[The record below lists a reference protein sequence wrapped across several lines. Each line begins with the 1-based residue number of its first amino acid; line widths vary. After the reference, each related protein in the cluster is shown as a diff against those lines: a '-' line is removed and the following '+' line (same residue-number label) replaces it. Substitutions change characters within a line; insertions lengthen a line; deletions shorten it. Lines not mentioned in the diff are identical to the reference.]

1 MALGK
6 SVEIAITVEDTAVA
20 VAFYERLGFKKLA
33 DDAVTEGS
41 LNLRFK
47 TDGSPSPTLSYYDV
61 DFDDVRAAGIPVK
74 ASGNVAVMNTID
86 GLRLSVNSESSDIPM
101 PDGTPTTRT
110 PISKC
115 GKFGEFAMK
124 VSNYKKSSKF
134 WQKLGF
140 SELHKADIPYTYG
153 ILSDGLIV
161 LGLHEGMDTNEPHIT
176 YFAGDMPNRIAD
188 IQKLGVAVE
197 PLSPPENGK
206 IANAKFAG
214 EGGEKYYLFTGEI

>member
-6 SVEIAITVEDTAVA
+6 SVEIAITVEDSAVA

-33 DDAVTEGS
+33 DDAVTDGNF
-41 LNLRFK
+41 NLRFK

-74 ASGNVAVMNTID
+74 ATGTVAVMNTID
-86 GLRLSVNSESSDIPM
+86 GLRLSVNTESSDIPM
-101 PDGTPTTRT
+101 PDGTPATRT

-115 GKFGEFAMK
+115 GKLGEFAMK
-124 VSNYKKSSKF
+124 VSSYKKSSKF

-140 SELHKADIPYTYG
+140 AELHKAEIPYTYG
-153 ILSDGLIV
+153 FLSDGLIV
-161 LGLHEGMDTNEPHIT
+161 LGLHEGMDTNEPHLT
-176 YFAGDMPNRIAD
+176 YFAGDMADRIAD
-188 IQKLGVAVE
+188 IQKQGVTIEA
-197 PLSPPENGK
+197 LTPPENGK
-206 IANAKFAG
+206 IGNAKFAG

>member
-1 MALGK
+1 VALGK
-6 SVEIAITVEDTAVA
+6 SVEIAITVEDSAVA

-33 DDAVTEGS
+33 DDAVTDGNF
-41 LNLRFK
+41 NLRFK

-74 ASGNVAVMNTID
+74 ATGTVAVMNTID
-86 GLRLSVNSESSDIPM
+86 GLRLSVNTESSDIPM
-101 PDGTPTTRT
+101 PDGTPATRT

-115 GKFGEFAMK
+115 GKLGEFAMK
-124 VSNYKKSSKF
+124 VSSYKKSSKF

-140 SELHKADIPYTYG
+140 AELHKAEIPYTYG

-161 LGLHEGMDTNEPHIT
+161 LGLHEGMDTNEPHLT
-176 YFAGDMPNRIAD
+176 YFAGDMADRIAD
-188 IQKLGVAVE
+188 IQKQGVTIEA
-197 PLSPPENGK
+197 LTPPENGK
-206 IANAKFAG
+206 IGNAKFAG